1 MTTKRLGAPYLILLM
16 SVLIAGAGTFSAQA
30 DEPGPFEK
38 FFRAMRR
45 GFNEPQHKSSPQRVK
60 HKKTSDTGSPSATA
74 DESPSPG
81 SSGGSGSSNSNS
93 NSNSSNSSSS
103 SSSVGKPPNEK
114 NTRGTS
120 RAVTKKGEDL
130 PYGTP
135 VPGKTGFV
143 TSPFS
148 PNSGYIDVRGFA
160 PGTPV
165 KDPYTGKVFLTP

>member
-1 MTTKRLGAPYLILLM
+1 MKTSKRFAMLSM
-16 SVLIAGAGTFSAQA
+16 SIMIIGAGTLSAQN
-30 DEPGPFEK
+30 DEPGPFER
-38 FFRAMRR
+38 FFRSLRR
-45 GFNEPQHKSSPQRVK
+45 SFNEPQHRSTTHRTKPKQTQDNGNS
-60 HKKTSDTGSPSATA
+60 TATA
-74 DESPSPG
+74 DESNTGASTAS
-81 SSGGSGSSNSNS
+81 SSGNG
-93 NSNSSNSSSS
+93 
-103 SSSVGKPPNEK
+103 VGKPPNEK

-120 RAVTKKGEDL
+120 KAVTKKGEDF

-135 VPGKTGFV
+135 VAGKKGFV